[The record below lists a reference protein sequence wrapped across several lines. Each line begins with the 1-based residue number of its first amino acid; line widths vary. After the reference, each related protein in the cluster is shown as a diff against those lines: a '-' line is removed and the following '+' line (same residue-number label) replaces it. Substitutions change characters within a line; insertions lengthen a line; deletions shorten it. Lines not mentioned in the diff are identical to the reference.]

1 MRIQITKKGHNKTY
15 GTRAMVPEGS
25 VIEVGK
31 RYGKIWL
38 SLGHA
43 KLPDGEYK
51 EMPARPRGS
60 IKREKDKIR
69 AKPQVLDELPNVED
83 PTPAEE
89 EGDIETFRA
98 QYKELF
104 ERNPKP
110 EWSIVTLKAKIRRR
124 LERNEAVEQARDPEE
139 E

>member
-1 MRIQITKKGHNKTY
+1 
-15 GTRAMVPEGS
+15 MVPEGS
-25 VIEVGK
+25 VIDVGK

-43 KLPDGEYK
+43 KLPEGEYK
-51 EMPARPRGS
+51 EMPTRPRGS

-69 AKPQVLDELPNVED
+69 AKPQVLDELPNVEN
-83 PTPAEE
+83 PEPAEE
-89 EGDIETFRA
+89 EGDIETFRT

-104 ERNPKP
+104 ERNAKP

-139 E
+139 D